1 MMIDNLEKYGDMLEL
16 DVDASREPDL
26 GYRTNW
32 VHEARNQTS
41 LLEGFAAHL
50 RHGDSLCLFYA
61 KHVPFIEE
69 TNRILVGA
77 GRVKDI
83 GQLTEYQRSDDKRP
97 RGWSG
102 SDPSSIRSAP
112 MDKMDS

>member
-32 VHEARNQTS
+32 VYEARNQTS

-50 RHGDSLCLFYA
+50 RHVSCY
-61 KHVPFIEE
+61 IEA
-69 TNRILVGA
+69 ILGLWLRRSKTFCAA
-77 GRVKDI
+77 GWVRHTGYD
-83 GQLTEYQRSDDKRP
+83 
-97 RGWSG
+97 
-102 SDPSSIRSAP
+102 
-112 MDKMDS
+112 